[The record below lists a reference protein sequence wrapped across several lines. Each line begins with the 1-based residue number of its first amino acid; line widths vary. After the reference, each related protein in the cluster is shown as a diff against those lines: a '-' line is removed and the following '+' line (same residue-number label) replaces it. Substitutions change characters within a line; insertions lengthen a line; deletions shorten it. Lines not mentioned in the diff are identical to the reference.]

1 MSVPCKAIF
10 GTNSLSSL
18 TKTSAE
24 NSFDFI
30 FVIVGA
36 AFVSFLVADLQ
47 LDELPQTLAQESQ
60 PTVQLQ
66 SEAMTELSAAV
77 TSLAQ
82 AVTELN
88 AEQGNDQAQA
98 NAHSNINAALAQA
111 SAAQAKAQAALTMV
125 QAKATAAS
133 SHKSKASSA
142 ESNG

>member
-1 MSVPCKAIF
+1 MSDP
-10 GTNSLSSL
+10 
-18 TKTSAE
+18 
-24 NSFDFI
+24 FDFI

-60 PTVQLQ
+60 LTVQLQ
-66 SEAMTELSAAV
+66 AEAMTELSAAV